1 MLLAEVN
8 WNGLFD
14 KDIIFLICVALVFIV
29 AITSAAWKSLE
40 GKRMDTRLKE
50 QMIASGYKAD
60 EIERVIKA
68 TASKKGDDKNKDDD
82 D

>member
-1 MLLAEVN
+1 MLLTEAN

-14 KDIIFLICVALVFIV
+14 KDIIFLICIALVFIV
-29 AITSAAWKSLE
+29 AIASAAWKSLE
-40 GKRMDTRLKE
+40 SKRMDMRLKE

-68 TASKKGDDKNKDDD
+68 TASKKDDD